1 MNDVVSRVGERC
13 ASNGCPDPGGPW
25 GQALGAMGT
34 GLGDNGDSAQRGTL
48 GTGLEALG
56 TGPVRRVTALR
67 TTTIVENRGR
77 ITSVFY
83 NLQ

>member
-1 MNDVVSRVGERC
+1 MGTGPE
-13 ASNGCPDPGGPW
+13 GPGNRGSWGQALGPW